1 MRLQVSH
8 VVASVFG
15 LGLAVAGIAAQRAAP
30 ARDLDAEIR
39 AAIQS
44 AKTAAGEDFAGTLV
58 RTCLLPQSG
67 GENTT
72 DTVPAYVTNPARAPA
87 RATWYAEPA
96 KVFDNLY
103 FVGGRVH
110 SAWALTTTDGIILI
124 DTIYPYNSEE
134 LIVGG
139 LQKLG
144 LDPKSI
150 KYVIISHAHG
160 DHIGGAEMLQTR
172 YGARVVMGAPDWDL
186 VAKYPNRY
194 KTMAPKRDIVATD
207 GMKITLGDRT
217 VTTWLTPGHTPGTLS
232 YTFTVLDRG
241 KPVNVV
247 YSGGTAFNF
256 VNNTPDPG
264 IRNFQTYID
273 SQKHIAAK
281 AAETG
286 ATVLLSN
293 HSEFDNAVNKNRMLA
308 GRANG
313 PHPYEVGADGV
324 QRYFRVMQGCARA
337 AQLRLEQ
344 AKGSLVL
351 NPIAATSGTGISNVA
366 LINRDEIRVLRVD
379 VAPNGVRNVHSHD
392 DMQYHLFI
400 PTAAGMQF
408 ESDSVAPVQMAAW
421 QAQFI
426 KGGTKHTFKNTSSS
440 TVTIV
445 EIFVK
450 K

>member
-1 MRLQVSH
+1 VNKDEVS
-8 VVASVFG
+8 
-15 LGLAVAGIAAQRAAP
+15 AVALKMISALLVVGCAAAVLAQQPTP
-30 ARDLDAEIR
+30 ARDFDAEIR

-44 AKTAAGEDFAGTLV
+44 AKTAAGDEFLGTLV

-72 DTVPAYVTNPARAPA
+72 DTAPGFVTKPASAPT

-103 FVGGRVH
+103 FVGGKVH
-110 SAWALTTTDGIILI
+110 SAWALTTSDGIILI
-124 DTIYPYNSEE
+124 DTIYPYNSDE

-139 LQKLG
+139 LKKLG
-144 LDPKSI
+144 LDPGNI
-150 KYVIISHAHG
+150 KYIIISHAHG
-160 DHIGGAEMLQTR
+160 DHIGGAEMLQER
-172 YGARVVMGAPDWDL
+172 YGARVVMGAPDWDS

-194 KTMAPKRDIVATD
+194 KTMAPTRDIVATD
-207 GMKITLGDRT
+207 GMKITLGSQT

-264 IRNFQTYID
+264 IKNFQIYID

-308 GRANG
+308 GRGDG
-313 PHPYEVGADGV
+313 PHPYEVGADAV

-337 AQLRLEQ
+337 AQVGLE
-344 AKGSLVL
+344 
-351 NPIAATSGTGISNVA
+351 TMETG
-366 LINRDEIRVLRVD
+366 
-379 VAPNGVRNVHSHD
+379 
-392 DMQYHLFI
+392 
-400 PTAAGMQF
+400 
-408 ESDSVAPVQMAAW
+408 
-421 QAQFI
+421 
-426 KGGTKHTFKNTSSS
+426 
-440 TVTIV
+440 
-445 EIFVK
+445 VK
-450 K
+450 SKK

>member
-1 MRLQVSH
+1 MTSRVSKI
-8 VVASVFG
+8 ATIICVF
-15 LGLAVAGIAAQRAAP
+15 AIAAATAIAQQSAAV
-30 ARDLDAEIR
+30 RDFDSEIR

-44 AKTAAGEDFAGTLV
+44 AKTAAGQEFAGALV
-58 RTCLLPQSG
+58 RTCLFPQSG
-67 GENTT
+67 GENTS
-72 DTVPAYVTNPARAPA
+72 DNVPAFVTKPASAPA

-103 FVGGRVH
+103 FVGGKVH
-110 SAWALTTTDGIILI
+110 SAWALTTSDGIILI

-139 LQKLG
+139 LEKLG
-144 LDPKSI
+144 LDPKSL

-172 YGARVVMGAPDWDL
+172 YGARVVMGAPDWEL

-194 KTMAPKRDIVATD
+194 KTMAPRRDIVATD
-207 GMKITLGDRT
+207 GMKIALGGQA
-217 VTTWLTPGHTPGTLS
+217 VTIWLTPGHTPGTLS

-256 VNNTPDPG
+256 VNNRPDPG

-286 ATVLLSN
+286 ATVPLSN

-308 GRANG
+308 GRGDG
-313 PHPYEVGADGV
+313 PHPYEVGAEGV
-324 QRYFRVMQGCARA
+324 QRYFRVLQGCARA
-337 AQLRLEQ
+337 AQVRLE
-344 AKGSLVL
+344 K
-351 NPIAATSGTGISNVA
+351 
-366 LINRDEIRVLRVD
+366 
-379 VAPNGVRNVHSHD
+379 
-392 DMQYHLFI
+392 
-400 PTAAGMQF
+400 
-408 ESDSVAPVQMAAW
+408 
-421 QAQFI
+421 
-426 KGGTKHTFKNTSSS
+426 
-440 TVTIV
+440 V
-445 EIFVK
+445 EVK
-450 K
+450 SKK